1 MAHWVKSSKIC
12 RLFNVDICH
21 NTVPFICFYI
31 FGEIV
36 ADEENLMSVDILLYK
51 IEEHIGLK
59 FHVGLILTNVYMK
72 IGKTT
77 CTIQR

>member
-1 MAHWVKSSKIC
+1 MAHWVKLSKIC

-31 FGEIV
+31 FCEIV

-51 IEEHIGLK
+51 I
-59 FHVGLILTNVYMK
+59 
-72 IGKTT
+72 
-77 CTIQR
+77 

>member
-1 MAHWVKSSKIC
+1 
-12 RLFNVDICH
+12 
-21 NTVPFICFYI
+21 
-31 FGEIV
+31 
-36 ADEENLMSVDILLYK
+36 MSVDILLYK
-51 IEEHIGLK
+51 IEEHIGLT

>member
-31 FGEIV
+31 FCEIE

-51 IEEHIGLK
+51 I
-59 FHVGLILTNVYMK
+59 
-72 IGKTT
+72 
-77 CTIQR
+77 